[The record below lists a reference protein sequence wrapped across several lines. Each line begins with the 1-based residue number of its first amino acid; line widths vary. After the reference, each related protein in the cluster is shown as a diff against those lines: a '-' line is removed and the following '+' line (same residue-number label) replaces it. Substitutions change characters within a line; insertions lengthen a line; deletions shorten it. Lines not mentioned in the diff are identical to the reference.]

1 MGGRGPERVENRKKK
16 LSRRSRKVE
25 VGRGGGGGRPSNRRE
40 RQRLD
45 SVCLLECLRAPKAPD
60 TRAQTISQSRLRRR
74 MAHVILQS
82 LDGRKSQRGTRSGR
96 RDGQDC
102 NQPHG
107 VGCSQ
112 RHRFWFFFFFFLSDA
127 FASRAGVLFFSS
139 FLENQRNAFLP
150 VLRPSFLASCKTDK
164 CAGELRRCMG
174 REARNEAGTRR
185 RKKNETSW
193 REEKK
198 KKKKNGTDEQSATPH
213 PARALSSR
221 FPSTP
226 PPTRRSKSM
235 IEAQT
240 RDSPVSNKGAR
251 RGKEGWEQRRE
262 KKKISVSS
270 QLQRGTRRSLRH
282 KK

>member
-1 MGGRGPERVENRKKK
+1 MLLLQEPE
-16 LSRRSRKVE
+16 
-25 VGRGGGGGRPSNRRE
+25 
-40 RQRLD
+40 
-45 SVCLLECLRAPKAPD
+45 
-60 TRAQTISQSRLRRR
+60 
-74 MAHVILQS
+74 
-82 LDGRKSQRGTRSGR
+82 
-96 RDGQDC
+96 
-102 NQPHG
+102 
-107 VGCSQ
+107 
-112 RHRFWFFFFFFLSDA
+112 FFFFPLSSRIRETRSFPFSVLPFL
-127 FASRAGVLFFSS
+127 RAARQINVPA
-139 FLENQRNAFLP
+139 N
-150 VLRPSFLASCKTDK
+150 
-164 CAGELRRCMG
+164 CAGAWVEK
-174 REARNEAGTRR
+174 REMKLGHGGEKKTKHRGGR
-185 RKKNETSW
+185 RKKI
-193 REEKK
+193 
-198 KKKKNGTDEQSATPH
+198 KKNGTDAQSATPH